1 MNKLFV
7 KTKLLI
13 LIAISVIGLVVFS
26 VISYYTIEKLK
37 IIGNLYTKIIE
48 GKDLVADILPPPEY
62 IIESYLLTYEMVNA
76 ESESELTQ
84 YISNYKQLEKE
95 YYERHQI
102 WDNVLESG
110 DIRQNM
116 VEYSFI
122 PADKF
127 YKKINSELLPL
138 LLNKKKEEAKLL
150 INQQIKPL
158 YLEHRSYIDKVV
170 TLANNQNSAIE
181 VKAKSE
187 IHVSYILLLSLLLL
201 ILVINII
208 FSSLITASITI
219 PLKKGIAFAKEI
231 ANGNLRTEFHISH
244 NNEIGQLA
252 KSLNDMATQLN
263 KIVKSV
269 AESSS
274 QIGVTSKHFS
284 ETSQLLSQGASEQ
297 ASSIEEVSASIEE
310 MVAGIQLS
318 ADNAK
323 HTKDITVLSYN
334 EIVSLAEHAQR
345 IVESNRVV
353 SDKIKII
360 NDIAFQTNILA
371 LNAAVEAARAGEQGR
386 GFSIVAAEV
395 RKLAELSK
403 QAADDIFNSTQINNQ
418 LTEETSVKMKNIL
431 PNIKRATDL
440 VKEITI
446 SSIEQSNGAEQI
458 NSAVQQLNHVTQLNT
473 LSSEELAM
481 NAEQLASHAL
491 QLTNVVSFFKT
502 N

>member
-37 IIGNLYTKIIE
+37 INGKLYTKIIE

-318 ADNAK
+318 AD
-323 HTKDITVLSYN
+323 TVLSYN